1 MPKVKNHSGAKK
13 RFSITNS
20 GKVKCKHANKR
31 HNLRKRS
38 TKLKRSLTG
47 TMIMA
52 DVDVVHVVN
61 LLNLPAP
68 RYRKKRAQLQA
79 ATVNA

>member
-1 MPKVKNHSGAKK
+1 
-13 RFSITNS
+13 
-20 GKVKCKHANKR
+20 
-31 HNLRKRS
+31 
-38 TKLKRSLTG
+38 
-47 TMIMA
+47 MIMA

-61 LLNLPAP
+61 LLNLPTP